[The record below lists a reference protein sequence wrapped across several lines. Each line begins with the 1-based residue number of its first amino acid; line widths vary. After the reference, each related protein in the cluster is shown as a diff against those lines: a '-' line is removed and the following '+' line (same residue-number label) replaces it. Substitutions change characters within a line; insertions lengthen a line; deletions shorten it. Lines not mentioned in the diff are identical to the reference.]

1 MTKETQKN
9 NGNPNNYIKSYC
21 KELFPTQPKKIKK
34 IPEDYEELI
43 EGTDYRL
50 SFNVDGVMIENLS
63 NNKTIYSFQSYD
75 YGDYR
80 RWDSDTTI
88 FVNDDER
95 CAIQPEI
102 DLTNRY
108 NRITSA
114 ITPRNS
120 SSRFYRDKSYSCM
133 MYSIKGK

>member
-21 KELFPTQPKKIKK
+21 KELFPTQPKKTKK

-50 SFNVDGVMIENLS
+50 SINSDGVMIDNLS

-75 YGDYR
+75 YGR
-80 RWDSDTTI
+80 RKVSDTTI
-88 FVNDDER
+88 FVNYDDR

-108 NRITSA
+108 NHIKSA
-114 ITPRNS
+114 ISPRKS